1 MTTFSAILRSICIV
15 SMPWCINYHIV
26 NLILLEVTEEA
37 FPIRSDL
44 HFKIIG
50 EDEGCVIARFKNI
63 KQPP

>member
-1 MTTFSAILRSICIV
+1 
-15 SMPWCINYHIV
+15 MPWCINYHIV